1 MTPTLTE
8 AATGWGERG
17 TQTVD
22 AGLAYLADEP
32 VRVLVRKRGIR
43 FELSDEGRA
52 VRVAGRPRGW
62 HPVAERIVAE
72 DGLNVARDGR
82 VFVRVTHGRDLDALA
97 ALVAGTSLRV
107 CDALLDLQ
115 D

>member
-8 AATGWGERG
+8 AATAWGERG

-22 AGLAYLADEP
+22 AGLEYLAGEP

-43 FELSDEGRA
+43 FDLGDEGGA
-52 VRVAGRPRGW
+52 VRIAGRPRGW
-62 HPVAERIVAE
+62 RPVAERLVAE
-72 DGLNVARDGR
+72 DGLNIARDGR
-82 VFVRVTHGRDLDALA
+82 VFVHVTQGRDLDALA
-97 ALVAGTSLRV
+97 ALVAETSLRL